1 MDLFIDWEDSFG
13 CNAREVT
20 RSMEG
25 SDERGVDGDFFVE
38 GWEVRKYCM
47 DLIQGTVDHVQ
58 ILKSTA

>member
-1 MDLFIDWEDSFG
+1 
-13 CNAREVT
+13 
-20 RSMEG
+20 MEG

-38 GWEVRKYCM
+38 GWEVRKYCI